1 MPDKK
6 PNNNNFKLVRQMGL
20 AITIPMMLLAGPL
33 VGWFIGSWLDKKFG
47 TNPWLLI
54 ILLVLGTTASVR
66 ETIKIIK
73 EISKDDD
80 E

>member
-1 MPDKK
+1 
-6 PNNNNFKLVRQMGL
+6 MGL